1 MVHLGAGLH
10 HVHPHIGV
18 LYTFHQA
25 QVSILGYKST
35 ADGDGVDKIM
45 HLGVLLHE
53 SDLVHR
59 LSCLAASGG
68 CDSEERIDTSDT
80 DPLFLKKAILLLYPL

>member
-1 MVHLGAGLH
+1 LAIS
-10 HVHPHIGV
+10 PP
-18 LYTFHQA
+18 
-25 QVSILGYKST
+25 
-35 ADGDGVDKIM
+35 ADGDGATEIID
-45 HLGVLLHE
+45 LGVLFHE